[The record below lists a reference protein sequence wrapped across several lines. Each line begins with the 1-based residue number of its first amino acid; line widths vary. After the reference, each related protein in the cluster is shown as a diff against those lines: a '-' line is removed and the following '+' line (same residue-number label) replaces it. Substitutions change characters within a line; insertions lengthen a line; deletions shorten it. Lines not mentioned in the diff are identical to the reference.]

1 MLVTQRSA
9 VLNKNVLTQA
19 QMLIVL
25 RTIAPQDLAAM
36 KAWIEVHGEPDKQK
50 ILMESLPSLPVG
62 DAGFWSPGW
71 PTADGVFKR
80 AHVYP
85 ITTFDSA
92 ATPKPGEKKIVPR
105 NLADVDLEAL
115 KGQMAATIEKKKQ
128 DDPKLLRAEIARL
141 KQQKPSAKDLPM
153 RYRSGRSM
161 ERNTD
166 TGISSKK
173 ICPSSK
179 ILSTAKCSRRTGA
192 LMTRSSNCLMR

>member
-1 MLVTQRSA
+1 MLGAAEDIVRRGGQRGIGCMLVTQRSA

-62 DAGFWSPGW
+62 DAWFWSPGW

-115 KGQMAATIEKKKQ
+115 EGQMAATIEKAKQ
-128 DDPKLLRAEIARL
+128 DNPQILRKRIYEL
-141 KQQKPSAKDLPM
+141 EKQLQNGPTTSATQKANISQTDIKKALEPHLTAFS
-153 RYRSGRSM
+153 SM
-161 ERNTD
+161 
-166 TGISSKK
+166 
-173 ICPSSK
+173 
-179 ILSTAKCSRRTGA
+179 
-192 LMTRSSNCLMR
+192 